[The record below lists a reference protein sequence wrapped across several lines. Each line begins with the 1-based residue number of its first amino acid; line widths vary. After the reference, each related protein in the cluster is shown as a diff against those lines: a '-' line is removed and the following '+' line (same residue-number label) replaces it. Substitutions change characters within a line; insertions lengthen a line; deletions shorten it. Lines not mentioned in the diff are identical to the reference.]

1 MVIKIFPS
9 SFPLA
14 SFPKIL
20 HTYDST
26 KGWFLMGRRTKYITS
41 GKLLINTRDG
51 VSFESVSSFEFP
63 THHPHYG
70 PTACLET
77 LDNGGDLFGIG
88 KTGGWGHADNATFIF
103 RSSSST
109 WERQADVP
117 GTTKPPQVHGKS
129 LQFQRKVL
137 WLLLMFS
144 FPQ

>member
-1 MVIKIFPS
+1 MVIKFFSS

-117 GTTKPPQVHGKS
+117 GTPRPPLVHGKS
-129 LQFQRKVL
+129 YYNLKEKSSG
-137 WLLLMFS
+137 S
-144 FPQ
+144 F